1 MAKDSKNT
9 EKTLDDLASKSSTL
23 IYGIPDSLE
32 QESKQVQ
39 EIIVQ
44 TIRDTSS
51 KLGVKT
57 NGNVVGYFDEINIS
71 GIFNTIMKDR
81 NNKDGNGKKTPTDF
95 KEFMEKQNISGIN
108 EILTSNADKLLTYN
122 NYRQI
127 YKHIPECAQA
137 LDTYRD
143 NIMSPDDFTKMI
155 FNVFYDGEPSDKT
168 KIDIDKRLEL
178 LLKKYRI
185 ADKADKIIGETLL
198 LGEQYV
204 AVLSINDDLGRMMSD
219 PVYLKQG
226 NQQFATLNEETY
238 RALDETYYSR
248 DIEDS
253 DILLNEDDRSFLNEY
268 FNLNEGDTEGGISLE
283 DKIAKIVNENV
294 IIGSKYELFEDHF
307 EAESQSLLEDGFKKR
322 LENDGKKPDDKDK
335 KDNKNLGLNGSSI
348 KILDV
353 ERVVDLRIDDICY
366 GYYYATETTS
376 SINNVGT
383 MNPNSGRELKQS
395 ISIAS
400 NNTLTGVNT
409 VDYTTNNTVSR
420 ELNVDEAK
428 LNLISNIFINA
439 IAKKINK
446 SFIRRNKD
454 FKTLIYSLIKQ
465 DYIIKK
471 GVKLIYFLPEEV
483 VKFEAPALYRKIVF
497 FAKLYLATLTNT
509 LLIKLGRAHD
519 KRLFYVNVGLD
530 ANYEQA
536 ISRVIQDIKTKEYKM
551 DNLSDINTI
560 LNLNPGRFDDYF
572 IPSINGDRPIDIET
586 VPGMDTEMTN
596 EFMEFLKNSMMS
608 GIGIP
613 RDLIDSMNTLDFA
626 RTLSA
631 QNANFVRSVIR
642 YQLALTDSFT
652 DMMRKIYRNE
662 YKYVGNVLNDT
673 VKLENDCNNI
683 FAKFPSPA
691 SLNFTNMSDAMQ
703 GADSNAEFIAMQLI
717 PPKQDGSTEDAR
729 AELKAE
735 ILKDMLPGVDW
746 DKYTE
751 IKEKIALK
759 MKLEEIVP
767 PPPPGEEGMDP
778 GMY

>member
-9 EKTLDDLASKSSTL
+9 EKTLDDLAAKSSTL

-32 QESKQVQ
+32 DESRQVQ
-39 EIIVQ
+39 DIIVQ

-81 NNKDGNGKKTPTDF
+81 GGKEGNGKKTPTDF
-95 KEFMEKQNISGIN
+95 KEFMEKQNVSGIN

-219 PVYLKQG
+219 PVYLKNG

-268 FNLNEGDTEGGISLE
+268 FNLTEGDTEGGISLE

-294 IIGSKYELFEDHF
+294 IIGSKYELFEDHV
-307 EAESQSLLEDGFKKR
+307 EAESQSLLEDEFKKR

-335 KDNKNLGLNGSSI
+335 KDNKTLGLNGSSI

-586 VPGMDTEMTN
+586 MPGMDTEMTN

-652 DMMRKIYRNE
+652 DLMRKIYRNE
-662 YKYVGNVLNDT
+662 YKYVGNVLNDAT
-673 VKLENDCNNI
+673 KLENDCNNI

>member
-39 EIIVQ
+39 DIIVQ

-81 NNKDGNGKKTPTDF
+81 NNKDSNGKKTPTDF
-95 KEFMEKQNISGIN
+95 KEFMEKQNVSGIN

-143 NIMSPDDFTKMI
+143 NIMSPDDFTKMV

-219 PVYLKQG
+219 PVYLKKG

-238 RALDETYYSR
+238 RALDESYYSR
-248 DIEDS
+248 NIEDS

-268 FNLNEGDTEGGISLE
+268 FNLTEGDTEGGISLE
-283 DKIAKIVNENV
+283 DKIAQIVNENV
-294 IIGSKYELFEDHF
+294 IIGSKYELFEDRV
-307 EAESQSLLEDGFKKR
+307 EAESQALLEADFKKR
-322 LENDGKKPDDKDK
+322 LENDGKKSDDKDK
-335 KDNKNLGLNGSSI
+335 KDNKTLGLNGSSI

-353 ERVVDLRIDDICY
+353 ERVVDLRIDDVCY

-409 VDYTTNNTVSR
+409 VDYTTNNTVAR

-428 LNLISNIFINA
+428 LNLISSIFVNA
-439 IAKKINK
+439 IAKKIDK

-652 DMMRKIYRNE
+652 DLMRKIYRNE
-662 YKYVGNVLNDT
+662 YKYVGNVLNDAT
-673 VKLENDCNNI
+673 KLENDCNNI